1 MANFPILQEIKGE
14 WRSTKTVEI
23 MGLRIPAYFTD
34 DPQLLYDYIVNFKT
48 KSDDVFVVSYPKA
61 GQFVKIVLY
70 PTGSPNGRILNST
83 QYCESTL

>member
-1 MANFPILQEIKGE
+1 
-14 WRSTKTVEI
+14 

-61 GQFVKIVLY
+61 GQFVKNCFLSHRQPKRSHIELY
-70 PTGSPNGRILNST
+70 AIL
-83 QYCESTL
+83 